1 MKIVFL
7 EPLGLK
13 TSIIE
18 SACAGLKQQGHEVVI
33 YPDRNENLD
42 EMIRRAQDAEVVIE
56 SNIPLRKNFL
66 DACPKIEQR

>member
-13 TSIIE
+13 VSQIE
-18 SACAGLKQQGHEVVI
+18 EACAGLKQQAHEVVI

-42 EMIRRAQDAEVVIE
+42 ELIHRAQDAEVVWII
-56 SNIPLRKNFL
+56 SIWRNVIVV
-66 DACPKIEQR
+66 ASS